1 MPISISRT
9 TQRQTS
15 CIATTAIGA
24 LAGVAYSEEGLVQ
37 AGMGVDAGDFD
48 NDGDEDIF
56 VTNFSDDVNT
66 LYQNQGHGSFV
77 DATHVAGLGGAV
89 RPLLGWS
96 TGLADFD
103 LDGWLDL
110 FVVNGHLYP
119 QLEAHPLG
127 LSYRQR
133 NQLHW
138 NKGGIFAPAA
148 IEGLE
153 AERMSRGAAFGDY
166 DNDGDPD
173 MVVINL
179 NDRPSLLRND
189 GGNRNH
195 WLGLDLV
202 GAQGRD
208 AMGAVVRLWVGDRQL
223 RRRAKRGYGYLS
235 SSDGRVL
242 FGLGDA
248 TAVEKLEV
256 RWPSGRMEVVERPHV
271 GRYLL
276 MREGTGAV
284 VADYNNP
291 VSVAPSV
298 PQPVLQNLAVPI
310 PAAEPKLGWTPSM
323 YYERALSVAS
333 LRQRQAIELTPPQL
347 RKPLVEQLK
356 IYEAGLRK

>member
-1 MPISISRT
+1 
-9 TQRQTS
+9 
-15 CIATTAIGA
+15 
-24 LAGVAYSEEGLVQ
+24 
-37 AGMGVDAGDFD
+37 
-48 NDGDEDIF
+48 
-56 VTNFSDDVNT
+56 
-66 LYQNQGHGSFV
+66 
-77 DATHVAGLGGAV
+77 
-89 RPLLGWS
+89 
-96 TGLADFD
+96 
-103 LDGWLDL
+103 
-110 FVVNGHLYP
+110 
-119 QLEAHPLG
+119 
-127 LSYRQR
+127 
-133 NQLHW
+133 
-138 NKGGIFAPAA
+138 
-148 IEGLE
+148 
-153 AERMSRGAAFGDY
+153 MSRGAAFGDY
-166 DNDGDPD
+166 DNDGDLD

-256 RWPSGRMEVVERPHV
+256 RWPSGRIEVVERPHV

-298 PQPVLQNLAVPI
+298 PEPVLQNLAVPI

-323 YYERALSVAS
+323 YYERASALYAQGRYRETLVLLRPVMARYPRETRLHYIAGVVLYSVLGRYAEAVEVLEQAVVQDAS
-333 LRQRQAIELTPPQL
+333 GVEVMQLLGVIYLHLDQPGKAVAALQGARVLLPEDWQTRFRLGLAHNRLGADTAAIAAFERARVGARRTDAASVFGQDVQALGPGNGRT
-347 RKPLVEQLK
+347 
-356 IYEAGLRK
+356 AGATAF